1 MVAQNANISHVFGMN
16 SSGRFNINKELAKQ
30 NRQRKDLL
38 EMDKQI

>member
-1 MVAQNANISHVFGMN
+1 MAQYSNIKDVFGMTN
-16 SSGRFNINKELAKQ
+16 TGRFNINKELAKQ